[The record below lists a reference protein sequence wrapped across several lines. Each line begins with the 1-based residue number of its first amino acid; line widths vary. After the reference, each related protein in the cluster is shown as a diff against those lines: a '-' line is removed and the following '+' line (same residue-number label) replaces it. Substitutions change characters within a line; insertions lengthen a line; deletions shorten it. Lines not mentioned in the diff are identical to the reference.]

1 MAAVEDTAD
10 AERRHARYH
19 ELDTNAPRLVAK
31 IREVKRHLDP
41 ETTRQ
46 SLQRLE
52 NDRAF
57 AGAMRME
64 ALANK
69 IERLKRLLA
78 ADLPYRQLEHMLA
91 ELESQRS
98 LETSELASFHG
109 TLALGRAQILPPDIL
124 AEIFLQCNVPSLQ
137 LVSGGPLY
145 LEMQTNLNILRV
157 CSTWRAVAL
166 STPALWCELRCE
178 LAGRLPLDVYH
189 SWLRRAA
196 SVPLNLNFWPRGG
209 WGDERYWADA
219 AEILH
224 THCRALGTL
233 HLKLPGANTHPPAPT
248 LFPPPH
254 RPTNLRNLT
263 IHSYDDCIHNT
274 LSNIPWSRLLRLV
287 LRDEYE
293 GRFISPTQL
302 ASILS
307 QTVHLTQLVA
317 NLGPDRTFG
326 PSPARLVHL
335 LELHTLEIS
344 WIDPEGNFGGI
355 IPHSFIDLF
364 DKLHAPALRFLTIT
378 TSKDADAFVLPAL
391 TSFAAHSK
399 CSLESLHVS
408 MGAFRSPVSSSMDT
422 LATLLRDLP
431 TLTSLHWRGADLPG
445 LTEALICAT
454 GDDRALLPKLVDISL
469 VLNSY
474 DGLLPGFVEMIRSRR
489 VSLNSQPPTVAVLRQ
504 FHLQGANLYVEDF
517 DDYADNDEY
526 VEKPPPSLSSSSN
539 TANEDA
545 LTRLEEL
552 LVNAD
557 PQCSLRGLV
566 DFQHF
571 DQKLTLLARDIV
583 VRQKH
588 RQLAHVDGEIFL
600 HCDDELVWHWMDSRT
615 RFEREQRYI

>member
-10 AERRHARYH
+10 AEQRHARYH

-31 IREVKRHLDP
+31 IRVVKRHLDP
-41 ETTRQ
+41 EATRQ
-46 SLQRLE
+46 LLRRLAHE
-52 NDRAF
+52 SMCTQTP
-57 AGAMRME
+57 MRMD
-64 ALANK
+64 ALHK
-69 IERLKRLLA
+69 TLERLKRVMA
-78 ADLPYRQLEHMLA
+78 SDVPYRQLERMLA
-91 ELESQRS
+91 ELESQQS
-98 LETSELASFHG
+98 LETSELASFRG
-109 TLALGRAQILPPDIL
+109 TLVLGRAQMLLPEILS
-124 AEIFLQCNVPSLQ
+124 EIFLQCNVHSPQ
-137 LVSGGPLY
+137 HVYGGPLY

-166 STPALWCELRCE
+166 NTPALWCELRCE
-178 LAGRLPLDVYH
+178 LVGTLTLDVYH

-196 SVPLNLNFWPRGG
+196 SVPLNLHIWPRGG
-209 WGDERYWADA
+209 WGGAKYWAGA

-224 THCRALGTL
+224 TYCRTLGTVN
-233 HLKLPGANTHPPAPT
+233 LKIPGGLALTPF
-248 LFPPPH
+248 FPPPH
-254 RPTNLRNLT
+254 RPTALRNLT

-274 LSNIPWSRLLRLV
+274 LSNIPWSQLLRLE
-287 LRDEYE
+287 LREEYE

-307 QTVHLTQLVA
+307 QTVHLTHLVA

-326 PSPARLVHL
+326 PSPARLLHL

-364 DKLHAPALRFLTIT
+364 DKLHAPALKFLTIT
-378 TSKDADAFVLPAL
+378 TSEDADAFVLPAL
-391 TSFAAHSK
+391 TSLAAHSK
-399 CSLESLHVS
+399 CSLESLHIG

-445 LTEALICAT
+445 LTEALIRTT

-489 VSLNSQPPTVAVLRQ
+489 VSLNSHPPTVAVLRQ
-504 FHLQGANLYVEDF
+504 FHLQGANPYVEDL
-517 DDYADNDEY
+517 DDDADDDEY
-526 VEKPPPSLSSSSN
+526 VEKPPQLSPTSK

-552 LVNAD
+552 LANANL
-557 PQCSLRGLV
+557 QCSLRGLV
-566 DFQHF
+566 DFRHF
-571 DQKLTLLARDIV
+571 DQKLTLTARDIV
-583 VRQKH
+583 VPQKH
-588 RQLAHVDGEIFL
+588 RQLAHVDGDIHL
-600 HCDDELVWHWMDSRT
+600 HCDDELVWHWVDSPT
-615 RFEREQRYI
+615 LFSSEYI